1 MFRLAPFFLKKK
13 KRGGE
18 KLQAAMLFSSRL
30 DRWASPAPSWLVDM
44 GTRLWVSPAAVA
56 ITNAC
61 QHCRA
66 GCSRLPH
73 CNANACMLVN
83 GGCVRWRTYA
93 AGPAVTSWFLY
104 VRSKLDKK
112 TIVRSMYVPT
122 SKLLTRSIHKNYIL
136 SFRFCL
142 SRFVSA
148 D

>member
-1 MFRLAPFFLKKK
+1 
-13 KRGGE
+13 
-18 KLQAAMLFSSRL
+18 MLCSSRL
-30 DRWASPAPSWLVDM
+30 DRWASPAPSWLVGM

-93 AGPAVTSWFLY
+93 YAAGPAVTSWFLY

-112 TIVRSMYVPT
+112 LLWGVCTFQLPSYSRVLYIKTIFSPSDFVFLGLSQPI
-122 SKLLTRSIHKNYIL
+122 KLFKLW
-136 SFRFCL
+136 
-142 SRFVSA
+142 
-148 D
+148 